1 MIAEN
6 SYVLEMVNVY
16 IIKKINKLYV
26 VVMQNL
32 KDRLVKIALKNSQKL
47 VINVMQLTVFNLEL
61 WVCVVMEE
69 VNVNL
74 L

>member
-61 WVCVVMEE
+61 
-69 VNVNL
+69 
-74 L
+74 

>member
-32 KDRLVKIALKNSQKL
+32 KDRLVKI
-47 VINVMQLTVFNLEL
+47 NVMQLTVFNLEL